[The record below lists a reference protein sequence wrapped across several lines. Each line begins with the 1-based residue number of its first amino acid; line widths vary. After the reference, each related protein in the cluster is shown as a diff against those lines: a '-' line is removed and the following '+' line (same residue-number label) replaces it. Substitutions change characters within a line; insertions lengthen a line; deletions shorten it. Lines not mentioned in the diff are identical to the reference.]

1 MAQPHEYH
9 GDGSNNPEGTAGLSY
24 EESYQ
29 ANPFPNATPPWV
41 PGQQNIIE
49 VTVEHPFIT
58 DDGMPPAGKKWS
70 LTSITANPMPHVEYG
85 RIGAN

>member
-1 MAQPHEYH
+1 MAQPHQY
-9 GDGSNNPEGTAGLSY
+9 PGTGVYPPVAGESY

-29 ANPFPNATPPWV
+29 AQPFPGVATPWV
-41 PGQQNIIE
+41 PGNQQIVE

-58 DDGMPPAGKKWS
+58 DDGMPPTGKKHT
-70 LTSITANPMPHVEYG
+70 LTSFTANPMPHVEYG